1 MCSSPLSSVWQL
13 NSSRTGIRIQ
23 SDAYAIQVSSVNYCL
38 STMKQIK
45 ITLHEIGHIQRDRLF
60 ILVMFLWM
68 EVWDDLYSMLHSH
81 REFFSFLLWKCQIHT
96 KAKCTVNPAYHHP
109 DVFLLHPDFFFT
121 VYFIWDLFLSRK
133 SLELNKSCFH
143 DFLWT
148 LLGQK
153 RERREKKMCLGALTH
168 GGEGERWASLA
179 YQPSLHSASGL
190 RRVLPG
196 SSSQTVI
203 FTLPLGGP
211 GLLGAPQFDK
221 PVALGR

>member
-1 MCSSPLSSVWQL
+1 MTYIACFIA
-13 NSSRTGIRIQ
+13 TGNFLVFYYENVKYIQ
-23 SDAYAIQVSSVNYCL
+23 KQNVQWTPHTIIQMFFYFIQIFFYCL
-38 STMKQIK
+38 LHLGIVLKQEDPWVEQK
-45 ITLHEIGHIQRDRLF
+45 LF
-60 ILVMFLWM
+60 PWF
-68 EVWDDLYSMLHSH
+68 SM
-81 REFFSFLLWKCQIHT
+81 
-96 KAKCTVNPAYHHP
+96 
-109 DVFLLHPDFFFT
+109 
-121 VYFIWDLFLSRK
+121 
-133 SLELNKSCFH
+133 
-143 DFLWT
+143 T

-168 GGEGERWASLA
+168 GGEGQRWASLA

-211 GLLGAPQFDK
+211 GLLGATLFDK

>member
-1 MCSSPLSSVWQL
+1 MTYIACFIA
-13 NSSRTGIRIQ
+13 TGNFLVFYYENVKYIQ
-23 SDAYAIQVSSVNYCL
+23 KQNVQWTPHTIIQMFFYFIQIFFYCL
-38 STMKQIK
+38 LHLGFVLKQEEPWVEQK
-45 ITLHEIGHIQRDRLF
+45 LF
-60 ILVMFLWM
+60 PWF
-68 EVWDDLYSMLHSH
+68 SM
-81 REFFSFLLWKCQIHT
+81 
-96 KAKCTVNPAYHHP
+96 
-109 DVFLLHPDFFFT
+109 
-121 VYFIWDLFLSRK
+121 
-133 SLELNKSCFH
+133 
-143 DFLWT
+143 T

-168 GGEGERWASLA
+168 GGEGQRWASLA